1 MLYVGGSEL
10 HCARFTKHIARYAED
25 AVSTIWRDGE
35 EKSEGCFLLCCVH
48 KGPSRPSG
56 VLGEV
61 PLSDMGVVSLELV
74 EEFVGRWEAAV
85 GFADAWD
92 SIYDEF
98 LEAVVSYKVEEAA
111 QEFVEEGAFVVLDKV
126 GAGFACEG
134 ENKIRG

>member
-1 MLYVGGSEL
+1 
-10 HCARFTKHIARYAED
+10 
-25 AVSTIWRDGE
+25 
-35 EKSEGCFLLCCVH
+35 
-48 KGPSRPSG
+48 
-56 VLGEV
+56 
-61 PLSDMGVVSLELV
+61 MGVVSLELV